1 MPSATKS
8 VMLALV
14 GGAIAAAPMAVL
26 AQGYSSWGTDG
37 DYYVSASVGSANAN
51 ASAGALEQGLALD
64 GFAATATLD
73 DTDTGWRLVG
83 GWQFHDRFAFEIG
96 YVDLGDIQYSVNT
109 TTADPDGFV
118 AALANR
124 TPLMSS
130 GFTVGFAATMPIP
143 GMGDGAP
150 YFIGRLG
157 AYIWDSEETFTGGT
171 TPVRRSDSGTDLV
184 FGLGAGFKVSETVDV
199 ELTWERFGS
208 DTKVNFLNLGARYR
222 F

>member
-1 MPSATKS
+1 MPSTTKL
-8 VMLALV
+8 VMLTLV
-14 GGAIAAAPMAVL
+14 GGAIAVAPVISH
-26 AQGYSSWGTDG
+26 AQGFSSWIADNEF
-37 DYYVSASVGSANAN
+37 YVAASVGSANAS

-83 GWQFHDRFAFEIG
+83 GWQFHETFAFEVG
-96 YVDLGDIQYSVNT
+96 YVDLGDIEYSVNT
-109 TTADPDGFV
+109 TTADADGFV

-130 GFTVGFAATMPIP
+130 GYTVGIAAMMPIP
-143 GMGDGAP
+143 GMDEGSP
-150 YFIGRLG
+150 YLVGRVGL
-157 AYIWDSEETFTGGT
+157 YIWDSEETFTGGT
-171 TPVRRSDSGTDLV
+171 TPVRRSDSGTDIV
-184 FGLGAGFKVSETVDV
+184 FGLGAGFRVSENMDV

-208 DTKVNFLNLGARYR
+208 DTKVNFLNVGARYR